1 MGAGAGGTVTL
12 LEGEAEGQNLSLSQD
27 SESLLEIYDISQT
40 IREGIVVW
48 PGDQEFRRRWTMQLR
63 EGDLCNVSAVTMS
76 IHTGTH
82 LDAPC
87 HIEESGSDIAAV
99 PLRHCIGPARVVS
112 MDGAECITRTE
123 LERLNWEGVERVLF
137 KTRSS
142 NLPEDQFDP
151 EFAYLSEDGADFLGR
166 RALLLVGID
175 TPSVDPYTSQSL
187 RSHKVLLSHRV
198 AILEGT
204 RLAQVPEGDF
214 DLVCLPLKL
223 AGLDGSPVR
232 AILIR

>member
-1 MGAGAGGTVTL
+1 M
-12 LEGEAEGQNLSLSQD
+12 
-27 SESLLEIYDISQT
+27 EIYDISQT
-40 IREGIVVW
+40 LREGIAVW
-48 PGDQEFRRRWTMQLR
+48 PGDQEFLCRSTMRLH
-63 EGDLCNVSAVTMS
+63 EGDACNVSAVTMS

-82 LDAPC
+82 LDAPF
-87 HIEESGSDIAAV
+87 HLEESGIGIAAV
-99 PLRHCIGPARVVS
+99 PLRHCIGPVRVVS
-112 MDGAECITRTE
+112 MDVAECITQAE

-175 TPSVDPYTSQSL
+175 TPSVDGYASQSL
-187 RSHKVLLSHRV
+187 RSHKVLLSHGV

-204 RLAQVPEGDF
+204 RLAHVPDGDYG
-214 DLVCLPLKL
+214 LVCLPLKF

-232 AILIR
+232 AILMR